1 VARPQQVYV
10 CQSCGAV
17 HGRWAGRCEQCG
29 AWNTLVAE
37 VAPRQPGGVARRRSV
52 AVELVD
58 LAGSSAPLKRLAT
71 GIAELDHVLGGGLVP
86 GSAILLGG
94 DPGIGKSTLTLQAAA
109 ALARA
114 GQSVVYVSGEEAV
127 DQIRLRAQRLD
138 LGDAPVK
145 LAAAVDVEAL
155 LGSLGGGDA
164 PDLLIIDS
172 IQTMRLEAL
181 EQSGG
186 SVGQLRACADALVR
200 HAKRTGCVVL
210 LIGHVTKDGQIAGP
224 RLLEHMVD
232 AVVYFEGDR
241 GHAFRI
247 LRAVKNRF
255 GPANEIGV
263 FEMREGGL
271 VGVPNPSALFLSD
284 HDASVPGSA
293 VFAAVEG
300 SRPLLVEIQALVTPG
315 PPGSPRRAAVGLDS
329 GRLAM
334 LLAVLEGRCGL
345 VMAGRD
351 VYLNVAGGLR
361 VQEPAADLAVALAI
375 LSSVAA
381 WPAPRGAVALG
392 EIGLAGEV
400 RSVGHLEI
408 RLREASRLGFTR
420 AVLPA
425 GQAVPDTPLAV
436 TPVRRV
442 ADLLDLFS
450 GAQSGA

>member
-1 VARPQQVYV
+1 
-10 CQSCGAV
+10 
-17 HGRWAGRCEQCG
+17 
-29 AWNTLVAE
+29 
-37 VAPRQPGGVARRRSV
+37 
-52 AVELVD
+52 
-58 LAGSSAPLKRLAT
+58 
-71 GIAELDHVLGGGLVP
+71 
-86 GSAILLGG
+86 
-94 DPGIGKSTLTLQAAA
+94 
-109 ALARA
+109 
-114 GQSVVYVSGEEAV
+114 
-127 DQIRLRAQRLD
+127 
-138 LGDAPVK
+138 
-145 LAAAVDVEAL
+145 
-155 LGSLGGGDA
+155 
-164 PDLLIIDS
+164 
-172 IQTMRLEAL
+172 
-181 EQSGG
+181 
-186 SVGQLRACADALVR
+186 
-200 HAKRTGCVVL
+200 
-210 LIGHVTKDGQIAGP
+210 
-224 RLLEHMVD
+224 
-232 AVVYFEGDR
+232 
-241 GHAFRI
+241 
-247 LRAVKNRF
+247 
-255 GPANEIGV
+255 
-263 FEMREGGL
+263 
-271 VGVPNPSALFLSD
+271 
-284 HDASVPGSA
+284 